1 MLRRGDHVPHFSIRD
16 LDGHE
21 VAYDLIWQR
30 QNLLLT
36 LIDPG
41 DPDGA
46 VVFADHLRGRLADL
60 TAHDTACV
68 VTGDA
73 VAGAPSPGIVIADRW
88 GEIWHVQQAESNR
101 DLPDADALIEWLRYV
116 QMQCPEC
123 QGESK

>member
-30 QNLLLT
+30 QNLLLA

-46 VVFADHLRGRLADL
+46 AAFADHLGGRLADL

-68 VTGDA
+68 VTRDV

-88 GEIWHVQQAESNR
+88 GEI
-101 DLPDADALIEWLRYV
+101 
-116 QMQCPEC
+116 
-123 QGESK
+123 